1 MDQAILALALVAGAV
16 AAFNPCGFALLPA
29 YLALLVAEGPETGRG
44 SRGAALARAVRFS
57 AGMTIGFVAVFGLFG
72 AVITSLAISVEPYL
86 PVVTV
91 VIGVVLVGLGGWL
104 LGGRS
109 LAVPGLA
116 GRGHAPGWTWGSQI
130 GYGVSFA
137 PASLSCTVAPFLA
150 VTAGSLR
157 GASVW
162 GIAAS
167 YLAYALGMGTVVPT
181 LALAVA
187 TARSS
192 VAAAMR
198 RAGPVIS
205 RLAGVLL
212 LVAGGYVAWYGWFE
226 LRVLAGS
233 TTMDPVV
240 SAASGVQ
247 ARIVRWISG
256 LGAGPI
262 IGVAVALA
270 VLAAVLAGRR
280 LLARRSAA
288 RSEAA
293 RTRDPDDPARRAQN
307 VR

>member
-1 MDQAILALALVAGAV
+1 VDQTILALALVAGAV

-29 YLALLVAEGPETGRG
+29 YLALLVAEGPGTGPD
-44 SRGAALARAVRFS
+44 SRGVALARAVRFS
-57 AGMTIGFVAVFGLFG
+57 AGMTVGFVAVFGLFG
-72 AVITSLAISVEPYL
+72 AVITPLAISVERYL

-91 VIGVVLVGLGGWL
+91 VMGVVLVGLGGWL
-104 LGGRS
+104 LAGRS
-109 LAVPGLA
+109 LAIPGLA
-116 GRGHAPGWTWGSQI
+116 GRGRAPTWTWGSQV

-137 PASLSCTVAPFLA
+137 LASLSCTIAPFLA

-162 GIAAS
+162 GIAGS
-167 YLAYALGMGTVVPT
+167 YLAYALGMGTVVLT

-192 VAAAMR
+192 VVTTMR
-198 RAGPVIS
+198 RTGPVIS
-205 RLAGVLL
+205 RLAGILL

-233 TTMDPVV
+233 ATTDPVV
-240 SAASGVQ
+240 AAATGVQ
-247 ARIVRWISG
+247 ATITRWVSG

-270 VLAAVLAGRR
+270 VLAAVLTGRR
-280 LLARRSAA
+280 LLAGRSAA
-288 RSEAA
+288 RWSEAGTGP
-293 RTRDPDDPARRAQN
+293 RS
-307 VR
+307 